1 MATEL
6 IRQTMFSSG
15 EVDSINYHRT
25 DFKDYLTAAQ
35 SLLNIEVGTT
45 GLAKKRKGTKFLTQ
59 TKNSDPNAKL
69 YSFSG

>member
-15 EVDSINYHRT
+15 EVDPINFKRT

-35 SLLNIEVGTT
+35 SLLNVEVGTT
-45 GLAKKRKGTKFLTQ
+45 GLAKKEREANFLF
-59 TKNSDPNAKL
+59 KL
-69 YSFSG
+69 KTVI